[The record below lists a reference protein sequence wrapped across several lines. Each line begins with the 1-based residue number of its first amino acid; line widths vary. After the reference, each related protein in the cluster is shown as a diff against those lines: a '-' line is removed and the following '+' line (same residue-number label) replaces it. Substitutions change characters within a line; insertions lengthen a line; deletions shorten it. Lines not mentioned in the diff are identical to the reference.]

1 MDFYIF
7 YLFVFSYK
15 NPREAAFVIITNDI
29 GNENNLTILKGLSY
43 NPEKS
48 LESNH
53 FNP

>member
-15 NPREAAFVIITNDI
+15 NPREVAFVIITNDI
-29 GNENNLTILKGLSY
+29 GNENNLTILKGLFN
-43 NPEKS
+43 NPEK
-48 LESNH
+48 LLGLNQ